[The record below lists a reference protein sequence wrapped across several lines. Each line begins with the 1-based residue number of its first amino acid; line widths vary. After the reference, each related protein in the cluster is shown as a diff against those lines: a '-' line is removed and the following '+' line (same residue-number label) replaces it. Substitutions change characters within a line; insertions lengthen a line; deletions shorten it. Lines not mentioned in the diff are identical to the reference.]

1 MRSLPFFRL
10 SIALAAMLALGG
22 CLVSDLP
29 VLDARTGKARPLSDG
44 DYLGCPLENGEVQA
58 GDDCD
63 RLKVRWE
70 KDRRYSFVNPEEDD
84 DPAYL
89 RFRRVGRGGY
99 AVQSSESDGF
109 MYYYGAA
116 RDDGVLLVMMNCPD
130 LPAELRSRLI
140 ERGDLE
146 PDDEKFSVCK
156 VKTLRGL
163 KEAAKAYHRG
173 DVDQMM
179 DASILIVAAPPL
191 EETE

>member
-29 VLDARTGKARPLSDG
+29 VLDARTGKARALSDG
-44 DYLGCPLENGEVQA
+44 DYLACPLENGEIQA
-58 GDDCD
+58 GDECD
-63 RLKVRWE
+63 RLTVRRE
-70 KDRRYSFVNPEEDD
+70 KDRSYSFINREEDD
-84 DPAYL
+84 DAAYL
-89 RFRRVGRGGY
+89 RFRRVGRAGY

-109 MYYYGAA
+109 VYYYGAG

-130 LPAELRSRLI
+130 LPSDLRAGLI
-140 ERGDLE
+140 ARGDLE

-163 KEAAKAYHRG
+163 TQAAKAYHRG

-179 DASILIVAAPPL
+179 DAAILIVSAPPL